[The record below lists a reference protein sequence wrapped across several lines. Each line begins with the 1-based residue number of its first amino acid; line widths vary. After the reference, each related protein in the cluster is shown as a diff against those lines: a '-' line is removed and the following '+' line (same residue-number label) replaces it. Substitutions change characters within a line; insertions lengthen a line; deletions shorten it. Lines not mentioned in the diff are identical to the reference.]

1 MKLQELKGV
10 GPKIQE
16 KLNKLGIY
24 QVEDL
29 LFHIPSKYLDKTTIS
44 PILDL
49 KENQS
54 ALVQGE
60 IIKVSSFFYKK
71 KIATIK
77 IADESSSLRIRYFN
91 ISKDQVSSFKEG
103 RIVRVFGE
111 NG

>member
-44 PILDL
+44 PIFDL

-71 KIATIK
+71 DSPTIIKKKIFT
-77 IADESSSLRIRYFN
+77 F
-91 ISKDQVSSFKEG
+91 FK
-103 RIVRVFGE
+103 
-111 NG
+111 

>member
-1 MKLQELKGV
+1 MELQELKGV

-44 PILDL
+44 PIFDL

-71 KIATIK
+71 R
-77 IADESSSLRIRYFN
+77 L
-91 ISKDQVSSFKEG
+91 QQ
-103 RIVRVFGE
+103 
-111 NG
+111 

>member
-60 IIKVSSFFYKK
+60 IIKVSSFFIKK
-71 KIATIK
+71 R
-77 IADESSSLRIRYFN
+77 L
-91 ISKDQVSSFKEG
+91 QQ
-103 RIVRVFGE
+103 
-111 NG
+111 

>member
-44 PILDL
+44 PIFDL

-77 IADESSSLRIRYFN
+77 LLKLLFQAR
-91 ISKDQVSSFKEG
+91 
-103 RIVRVFGE
+103 
-111 NG
+111 